1 MSSETRKYAIV
12 TGASSGIGYELARCC
27 AENGYDI
34 LIVADEQ
41 EIFDA
46 AEMLSPHG
54 VEIEAMVADLST
66 MAGVMQIVNRVGD
79 RRVDA
84 LLANAG
90 RGLGHAFFEQDFEE
104 VLRVI
109 NTNVSGTLCLIHQV
123 GRRMQELD
131 AGKILVTG
139 SIAGL
144 MPGSFHAV
152 YSGTK
157 ALIDSFCYALREE
170 LKDTQITVTCLM
182 PGPTATEFFRRAGM
196 EDTKFA
202 TGDKMTAAEVAEAG
216 FEAMLRGEA
225 DIVTGLSNKMR
236 AAMSHVVPETTLAK
250 QSRQQAAPG
259 TGESN

>member
-1 MSSETRKYAIV
+1 MNQAYAVV

-27 AENGYDI
+27 ADAGYDI
-34 LIVADEQ
+34 LIVADEP
-41 EIFDA
+41 EIYDA
-46 AEMLSPHG
+46 AERLVGYG
-54 VEIEAMVADLST
+54 VHVEAMVSDLST
-66 MAGVMQIVNRVGD
+66 MAGVMQVVNHIGE

-90 RGLGHAFFEQDFEE
+90 RGLGRAFFDQDLDD

-109 NTNVSGTLCLIHQV
+109 NTNVSGTLCLIHQL
-123 GRRMQELD
+123 GRKMLADETGR
-131 AGKILVTG
+131 ILVTG

-157 ALIDSFCYALREE
+157 ALLDSFCYALREE
-170 LKDTQITVTCLM
+170 LKDSPITVTCLM

-202 TGDKMTAAEVAEAG
+202 TGDKMSPAEVAAAG
-216 FEAMLRGEA
+216 FRAMIQGEA

-236 AAMSHVVPETTLAK
+236 AAMSHVLPETLLAK
-250 QSRQQAAPG
+250 QSRTQAAPG
-259 TGESN
+259 TGERH